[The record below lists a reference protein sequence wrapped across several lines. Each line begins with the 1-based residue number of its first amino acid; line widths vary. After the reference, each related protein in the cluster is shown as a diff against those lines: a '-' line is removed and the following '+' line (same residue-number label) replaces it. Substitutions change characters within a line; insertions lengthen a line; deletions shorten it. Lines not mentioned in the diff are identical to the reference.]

1 MAANKTRVAILG
13 GGVGALTAAYALTEV
28 DPQGE
33 KFEITIYQL
42 GWRLGGKTASGRN
55 ADYGERIEEHGLHIW
70 AGFYENAFT
79 VLRSALKALDRPPG
93 SPQATIGQ
101 AFERQNQVF
110 LTEDYEGQWLPWPIW
125 FQPDPDPTT
134 YPGRDDLLSP
144 PDSVMPSLSTLLAR
158 ALAALAYNFEYYKD
172 EWGGDPRG
180 ETAAKIA
187 AMPLRAQAKIAT
199 TAATGPGH
207 PLMAISQS
215 LAAEVTEGL
224 DSVADD
230 AQAALIAALSAFH
243 DLVRAR
249 LAGSGLSTEFRRY
262 LIMLGFGLR
271 IGVGVLANHCFR
283 YGLHVLDQFE
293 FRQFL
298 GQFWPLDPNID
309 NALVASLYDYTFAYS
324 EGEQPTMSACTA
336 VQGVLRMF
344 VTYKGAFFYKAT
356 AGMGDTIC
364 TPLYEVMRRRG
375 VNFRFFHQVT
385 GLHPTPDGFNVGS
398 ITMNRQVGL
407 ALGVAEYEPVHNVN
421 GLPCWPSTPR
431 WDLLEDGR
439 KLGAAGVDFEDV
451 LDPLPPPAAELTLTL
466 GEDFDQV
473 ILGISMGSLAEL
485 CAPLAAVNAAWADMV
500 VNLPTT
506 RTQAFQMWLDCD
518 VTSLGGPYVQPPT
531 PPPNPGPWWPIM
543 PPPFPPGPSPAS
555 PVMGPISAGYLKP
568 FDTYADMS
576 QLLAAEAWPT
586 PTIGPKSIA
595 YFCSTMPDDA
605 APNQQAAA
613 DAVVK
618 QNALGWMGSSLATL
632 WPNIVR
638 DGAFQWQLLHAQGE
652 ISGPARFDE
661 QFWQANI
668 NPSERYVLSLP
679 GTLQHRMEP
688 GDSGFDNLFL
698 AGDWTKVPD
707 INAGCVEVATMSG
720 LAAASALSGVEIP
733 IVASSTLYIGPQ
745 FVNFAGWTSLPP
757 PPSVCTGAQVYS
769 WGFKADHAALQRF
782 LDRSFNRVAG
792 RRRFRPL
799 LDMAFMAIVQC
810 QALSPGTPPFS
821 LEGSMAETDIGFWI
835 LVGAYDLGDVIPSSV
850 AWLPAYLF
858 VDNAFTSAS
867 GREIWGFP
875 KFVSELSVPAGPRS
889 SGPFEAS
896 AVVIKTFAPTAAAS
910 LQQLLSMQG
919 SDIRFTGLNGASL
932 EILKLV
938 SKVAHPSLLSAL
950 DTAHAA
956 SPFLPGVG
964 GLPAPVY
971 FLKQFHSG
979 ASTGDAC
986 YQQILKGA
994 LILDRM
1000 SGVGLLTGKW
1010 QLELGQFDSLPFIR
1024 DLGLGTPVNG
1034 ALSLETD
1041 IGFWAE
1047 VDFTLGM
1054 ASPF

>member
-33 KFEITIYQL
+33 KYEITIYQL

-55 ADYGERIEEHGLHIW
+55 QAFGQRIEEHGLHIW

-93 SPQATIGQ
+93 SPQATIEQ
-101 AFERQNQVF
+101 TFLRQNQVF
-110 LTEDYEGQWLPWPIW
+110 LTEDYDGQWLPWPIW
-125 FQPDPDPTT
+125 FQPDPDPTV

-144 PDSVMPSLSTLLAR
+144 PDSVMPSLTTLLDR
-158 ALAALAYNFEYYKD
+158 ALAALAYNFEYYAD

-180 ETAAKIA
+180 EAAVKIAKMPGRVQGKIA
-187 AMPLRAQAKIAT
+187 A
-199 TAATGPGH
+199 TAAAGSGH
-207 PLMAISQS
+207 PLMAIAQG
-215 LAAEVTEGL
+215 LVDDVIEGL

-230 AQAALIAALSAFH
+230 AQFALVAVLSAFH
-243 DLVRAR
+243 DLVRDR
-249 LAGSGLSTEFRRY
+249 LSDSGLSTEFRRY

-271 IGVGVLANHCFR
+271 IAVGILTNHCFR

-293 FRQFL
+293 FREFL
-298 GQFWPLDPNID
+298 GQIWPLDPKVD
-309 NALVASLYDYTFAYS
+309 DPLVASLYDYTFAYS
-324 EGEQPTMSACTA
+324 EGEQPMMSACTA

-364 TPLYEVMRRRG
+364 TPLYEVMRQRG

-385 GLHPTPDGFNVGS
+385 GLYPTPDGFNVGA
-398 ITMNRQVGL
+398 ITMNQQVAL
-407 ALGVAEYEPVHNVN
+407 ASGVAEYEPVRDVK
-421 GLPCWPSTPR
+421 GLFCWPSTPR
-431 WDLLEDGR
+431 WDLLHDGE

-451 LDPLPPPAAELTLTL
+451 LDPLPPAAAELRLTL

-500 VNLPTT
+500 ANLPTT

-531 PPPNPGPWWPIM
+531 PPPIPGPSWPII
-543 PPPFPPGPSPAS
+543 PPPFPPAPSPAS
-555 PVMGPISAGYLKP
+555 PVMGPISTGYLKP

-576 QLLAAEAWPT
+576 HLLAAEAWPT
-586 PTIGPKSIA
+586 PAIGPKSIA

-618 QNALGWMGSSLATL
+618 QNAVSWMSSSLATL
-632 WPNIVR
+632 WPNIVQGG
-638 DGAFQWQLLHAQGE
+638 DFQWQLLHADGDL
-652 ISGPARFDE
+652 SGPARFDE

-688 GDSGFDNLFL
+688 GNSGFDNLFL

-707 INAGCVEVATMSG
+707 INAGCVEVAAMSG

-733 IVASSTLYIGPQ
+733 VVASNTLYVGPQ
-745 FVNFAGWTSLPP
+745 FVNFAGWTALPP
-757 PPSVCTGAQVYS
+757 PPSVCKGAQVYS

-810 QALSPGTPPFS
+810 QALAPGTPPFS
-821 LEGSMAETDIGFWI
+821 LEGSMAETDLGFWM
-835 LVGAYDLGDVIPSSV
+835 LVGAYDVSDLIPSSV

-875 KFVSELSVPAGPRS
+875 KFVSQLNVPAELRS
-889 SGPFEAS
+889 SGPFDAS
-896 AVVIKTFAPTAAAS
+896 AVVIKTFAPTATAS

-919 SDIRFTGLNGASL
+919 TDIRFTGFNGASL

-938 SKVAHPSLLSAL
+938 SKVAHPSLLAAL
-950 DTAHAA
+950 DRTHAA
-956 SPFLPGVG
+956 IPFLPGVG
-964 GLPAPVY
+964 GLPAPVV

-979 ASTGDAC
+979 NSTGDAC
-986 YQQILKGA
+986 YQEILKGA
-994 LILDRM
+994 LILDHLHGA
-1000 SGVGLLTGKW
+1000 GVLTGTW
-1010 QLELGQFDSLPFIR
+1010 QLDLGQFDSLPFIR

-1034 ALSLETD
+1034 ALTLETD